1 MTMQALE
8 IDKIDRRILMALQG
22 DASLSQRALADAVGL
37 SQNACWRRL
46 QRLTAE
52 GVLRGQRAELDLA
65 RLGLDLVVMV
75 MIKTPHHSKDWA
87 IAFKDHVARIPGVVD
102 LYRIGGEWDY
112 LIKVVTEGIS
122 GYDRFYQQL
131 VDGFDLSVVTGH
143 FVMEEMISARPVQLL

>member
-1 MTMQALE
+1 MTTQALE
-8 IDKIDRRILMALQG
+8 IDKIDRRILMALQA

-112 LIKVVTEGIS
+112 LIKVVTAGIS

-143 FVMEEMISARPVQLL
+143 FVMEEMISARPVQLV

>member
-1 MTMQALE
+1 MTTDIVQ
-8 IDKIDRRILMALQG
+8 IDRIDRRILAALQT
-22 DASLSQRALADAVGL
+22 DSSLSQRALAEAVGL

-46 QRLTAE
+46 QRLQAE
-52 GVLRGQRAELDLA
+52 GVLRGQRADVDLT
-65 RLGLDLVVMV
+65 RLGLDLVVIV

-87 IAFKDHVARIPGVVD
+87 IAFSEHVARIPGVVD

-112 LIKVVTEGIS
+112 LIKVVTAGIR

-143 FVMEEMISARPVQLL
+143 FVMEEMISARPVTLT

>member
-1 MTMQALE
+1 MTTQVLE
-8 IDKIDRRILMALQG
+8 IDKIDRRILMALQA

-143 FVMEEMISARPVQLL
+143 FVMEEMISARPVQLI

>member
-1 MTMQALE
+1 MTTEPFE
-8 IDKIDRRILMALQG
+8 IDRIDRKILMALQN
-22 DASLSQRALADAVGL
+22 DASLSQRALAEEVGL

-46 QRLTAE
+46 QRLQSE
-52 GVLRGQRAELDLA
+52 DVLRGQRATVDLA
-65 RLGLDLVVMV
+65 RLGLDLVVVV

-87 IAFKDHVARIPGVVD
+87 IAFKDHVSSIPGVVD

-112 LIKVVTEGIS
+112 LIKVITQGIR

-143 FVMEEMISARPVQLL
+143 FVMEEMISARPVMLT

>member
-1 MTMQALE
+1 MTTQLLE
-8 IDKIDRRILMALQG
+8 FDNIDRRILMTLQA
-22 DASLSQRALADAVGL
+22 DASLSQRALAEEVEL

-46 QRLTAE
+46 QRLESE
-52 GVLRGQRAELDLA
+52 GVLRGQRAEVDLA
-65 RLGLDLVVMV
+65 RLGLDLVVIV

-87 IAFKDHVARIPGVVD
+87 IAFKHHVERIAGVVD

-112 LIKVVTEGIS
+112 LIKVVTQGIR

-143 FVMEEMISARPVQLL
+143 FVMEEMIAARPVNLV

>member
-1 MTMQALE
+1 MTTQALE
-8 IDKIDRRILMALQG
+8 VDKIDRRILMALQG

-143 FVMEEMISARPVQLL
+143 FVMEEMISARPVQLI

>member
-1 MTMQALE
+1 MTTQALE
-8 IDKIDRRILMALQG
+8 IDKIDRRILMALQA

-143 FVMEEMISARPVQLL
+143 FVMEEMISARPVQLI

>member
-1 MTMQALE
+1 MTTQILQ
-8 IDKIDRRILMALQG
+8 IDNIDRLLLTALQT
-22 DASLSQRALADAVGL
+22 DAGLSQRALAEQVGL

-46 QRLTAE
+46 QRLEAE
-52 GVLRGQRAELDLA
+52 GVLQGQRAVIDLA
-65 RLGLDLVVMV
+65 RLGLDLVVIV

-87 IAFKDHVARIPGVVD
+87 VAFCEHVTRLPGVVD

-112 LIKVVTEGIS
+112 LIKVVTQGIR

-143 FVMEEMISARPVQLL
+143 FVMEEMISARPVTLT

>member
-1 MTMQALE
+1 MTTQALE
-8 IDKIDRRILMALQG
+8 IDKIDRRILMALQA

>member
-1 MTMQALE
+1 MTTQTLQ
-8 IDKIDRRILMALQG
+8 IDNIDRRILTALQA
-22 DASLSQRALADAVGL
+22 DSSLSQRALAEAVGL

-46 QRLTAE
+46 QRLEAE
-52 GVLRGQRAELDLA
+52 GVLRGQRAVIDLA
-65 RLGLDLVVMV
+65 RLGLDLVVVV

-112 LIKVVTEGIS
+112 LVKVVTQGIR

-143 FVMEEMISARPVQLL
+143 FVMEEMISARPVVLA

>member
-1 MTMQALE
+1 MTTQALE

-143 FVMEEMISARPVQLL
+143 FVMEEMISARPVQLI